1 MMSLELIPDKRKLH
15 NLRRVFILILLGG
28 LGTACQSQT
37 GSLALAGADDQP
49 VGSLEQTPISESSAT
64 PLPTRPAYTPGELV
78 DYVVQGGDS
87 MPALAQHF
95 NTSIAELHEA
105 NPIIPEN
112 VTTLPPGMPMKIP
125 IYYVPLWGT
134 SHQILPD
141 SHFVNGPHQVSFDSQ
156 DFLSDK
162 PGWLNEYIEYA
173 AGDNRTAAEII
184 DLVATNFSVSP
195 QLLMALLEYQ
205 VGGVT
210 QPEAPLDAGQYVLGY
225 RDLKYRGLYLQLVWA
240 ANTLNNNYYT
250 WRSGDLEFFIHQDG
264 TLERPDPWQN
274 AATVALQVYF
284 SILYPPDRYNQAV
297 NADGLAATYAALFG
311 DPWPDDQPHIP
322 GSLIQPEFLLPF
334 EPGETWALTG
344 GPHTGWG
351 TGAPFAAIDFAPP
364 SVVGGCVP
372 TNEWTTAAA
381 AGVVVRSEPGI
392 VVLDLDGDGDER
404 TGWNLFHLH
413 VATEGRVPVGV
424 SLDAGD
430 KIGHPSC
437 EGGTST
443 GTHIHIARK
452 YNGEWILAD
461 GPLAFNLDGWIAH
474 NGSQKYQGTL
484 TRFSSTVTAC
494 ECSDRASF
502 ITADDRNDE
511 SDSINP

>member
-1 MMSLELIPDKRKLH
+1 MMSFEQFPGKIKFSS
-15 NLRRVFILILLGG
+15 LRGVFFLMLLTGIVA
-28 LGTACQSQT
+28 ACQTQT
-37 GSLALAGADDQP
+37 GSLALAGVDEQIP
-49 VGSLEQTPISESSAT
+49 GNLEQTPVSEPSAT
-64 PLPTRPAYTPGELV
+64 PLPTRPAYSPGELV
-78 DYVVQGGDS
+78 DYIVQSGDTL
-87 MPALAQHF
+87 PALAQHF
-95 NTSIAELHEA
+95 NTNIAEIREA

-112 VTTLPPGMPMKIP
+112 ATTLPPGMPMKIP
-125 IYYVPLWGT
+125 IYFMPLWGT
-134 SHQILPD
+134 SYQILPD
-141 SHFVNGPHQVSFDSQ
+141 SLYVNGPHQAGFDSQ
-156 DFLSDK
+156 SFLNDK
-162 PGWLNEYIEYA
+162 PGWLKGYIEYA

-195 QLLMALLEYQ
+195 RLLLALLEYQ

-210 QPEAPLDAGQYVLGY
+210 QPDSPLEGDQYVLGN
-225 RDLKYRGLYLQLVWA
+225 RDRKYRGLYLQLVWA

-250 WRSGDLEFFIHQDG
+250 WRSGDLESFTHQDG

-274 AATVALQVYF
+274 AATVAQQVYF
-284 SILYPPDRYNQAV
+284 SILYPPDQYNHAV
-297 NADGLAATYAALFG
+297 NADGLAARYAALFG
-311 DPWPDDQPHIP
+311 DPWPDELPHIP
-322 GSLIQPEFLLPF
+322 GSLTQPELLLPF

-372 TNEWTTAAA
+372 TNEWNTAAA

-424 SLDAGD
+424 NLNAGD

-474 NGSQKYQGTL
+474 NGSQPYQGTL

-494 ECSDRASF
+494 ECSDSASF
-502 ITADDRNDE
+502 ITAE
-511 SDSINP
+511 EKVITPTP